1 MLKYANTQLG
11 FREFPDE
18 IALLINIS
26 SCPNKC
32 KGCHSSYLL
41 NDIGEV
47 LNEKALDDLIE
58 EYSGVTCIGFMGG
71 DNDHLTLAKL
81 FKYVKQKYGLNVGW
95 YSGKEYKVEVVDN
108 LYSIYNIP
116 NQHYIDFL
124 KIGPYKQECGS
135 LDNKTTNQ
143 MYFKNTGL
151 SSNPSVMIGENET
164 NKFWIND

>member
-26 SCPNKC
+26 GCPNKC

-47 LNEKALDDLIE
+47 LDEKALDDLIE

-81 FKYVKQKYGLNVGW
+81 FKYVKQKYGLKVGW
-95 YSGKEYKVEVVDN
+95 YSGKDYKFEIIDDLYEV
-108 LYSIYNIP
+108 YNIP

-124 KIGPYKQECGS
+124 KIGPYKKECGP
-135 LDNKTTNQ
+135 LDSKTTNQ
-143 MYFKNTGL
+143 TYFKNTGL
-151 SSNPSVMIGENET
+151 SSNPSIMIAEDET
-164 NKFWIND
+164 NRFWK